1 MNSETKNYSLSI
13 KYGIRSLLATCAIAL
28 AMNFACAQGSGV
40 ILLNWFGY
48 VPVEGIEIKENI
60 MAGVDLMQTSI
71 KVVIGLGLALFVFYV
86 YRGFA
91 QYQKD

>member
-13 KYGIRSLLATCAIAL
+13 KYGIRSLLVTCAVAL

-40 ILLNWFGY
+40 MLLSWFGY
-48 VPVEGIEIKENI
+48 VPVEEIELRENI
-60 MAGVDLMQTSI
+60 MAGVDFMQTII
-71 KVVIGLGLALFVFYV
+71 KIVIGLGLALFVFYV
-86 YRGFA
+86 YRGYV